1 MLHTDGRWRH
11 VETVITNLLDSEVG
25 GIVLNLHDVTEW
37 VEADRVRQAAE
48 TRFEI
53 AFEQAAFG
61 AVISDLEGYPT
72 RVNPAVCSLLGRPE
86 DELVGRRWTE
96 YAHPEEIPLGQA
108 VLTRVYEGSDRY
120 EDERRY
126 LRPDGSVVWASV
138 HVTLVRDDSGA
149 PQYFFAQ
156 VQDITER
163 KQMENELVHQALH
176 DSLTGLPNR
185 ALLTDRLVQGL
196 ASSRR
201 DGTQLAVMFLDV
213 DHFKVVND
221 SLGHT
226 CGDDLLRYP
235 AGQIAAAIRPGD
247 TVARFGG
254 DEFVVVCGDVTVPD
268 AQEIATRIL
277 LALSRPCIVAGQ
289 EIIITASLGIAV
301 AAVNATPES
310 LLRDAD
316 TAMYRAKDRGR
327 GRIEMFT
334 DLLRSNAER
343 RFTTASELRGA
354 LERGEFILYYQPIV
368 DLSSGKVVSAE
379 ALLRWDHPTHGLVKP
394 GDFVLLAEETGLI
407 VPIGAWVLEEGCR
420 QLAHWQ
426 QNDPSM
432 SIAVNLSVRQVLTP
446 GMAGVIEDI
455 VRRTGAN
462 PRGLCLE
469 LTESVFMDDSDV
481 SEHPITC

>member
-1 MLHTDGRWRH
+1 MAELSACVGEPGGQAAFGYRVLHTDGRWRH

-108 VLTRVYEGSDRY
+108 VLTRVDEGSDRY

-226 CGDDLLRYP
+226 CGDDLLRCP

-268 AQEIATRIL
+268 AEEIATRIL
-277 LALSRPCIVAGQ
+277 LALSRP
-289 EIIITASLGIAV
+289 SH
-301 AAVNATPES
+301 
-310 LLRDAD
+310 
-316 TAMYRAKDRGR
+316 RGR
-327 GRIEMFT
+327 SGDHHHRQPRHRRRRRQRHAREPPARRRHRHVSRQGPWP
-334 DLLRSNAER
+334 RSHRDVHRPA
-343 RFTTASELRGA
+343 A
-354 LERGEFILYYQPIV
+354 LERRATFHHRVGAPRCARAWRIHP
-368 DLSSGKVVSAE
+368 
-379 ALLRWDHPTHGLVKP
+379 LLPAHRRPLVWQ
-394 GDFVLLAEETGLI
+394 GRE
-407 VPIGAWVLEEGCR
+407 CR
-420 QLAHWQ
+420 GPAPVGPP
-426 QNDPSM
+426 DPRP
-432 SIAVNLSVRQVLTP
+432 RQ
-446 GMAGVIEDI
+446 A
-455 VRRTGAN
+455 R
-462 PRGLCLE
+462 
-469 LTESVFMDDSDV
+469 
-481 SEHPITC
+481 